1 MLADIYKVFLL
12 LFHCC
17 ILLEIRLT
25 TIATVTA
32 IAAAAACA
40 TGAGGAGAGAGAAE
54 AAAMATVNMIEDAG
68 TCTFTQPLVVF
79 HLKLHPYPV
88 C

>member
-1 MLADIYKVFLL
+1 ML

-25 TIATVTA
+25 TIATATA
-32 IAAAAACA
+32 IAAAAAAAACA
-40 TGAGGAGAGAGAAE
+40 TGAGAGGAGAGAGAAAAE